1 MVHAAPYHPKSNHPW
16 RRYSKRHDGETPKI
30 QVSQEKVLKGFFAS
44 MVEDWDS
51 YKIDGRDAASY
62 EPRYLKYMSDVDIA
76 HWLIDFLSRNI
87 IKTDT
92 TYL

>member
-1 MVHAAPYHPKSNHPW
+1 
-16 RRYSKRHDGETPKI
+16 
-30 QVSQEKVLKGFFAS
+30 